1 VQRILNNW
9 FVKWVLAP
17 VAVLWALGWGY
28 IQINYP
34 TCTFRYKL
42 TAEVM
47 TPEGVKSGS
56 SVVEVSYTTQSA
68 PLSQGGRFDS
78 VLGEAT
84 YVDLGDG
91 KNLFVT
97 LGTLDSAQPVQHWYS
112 PNMSS
117 PLIEPS
123 EYKKM
128 NGALDPIWLPI
139 KIFKL
144 GRTPGNEREMC
155 LRVAKLYDQPAEAI
169 ALDNLPT
176 LVSFSDLDQPLTAKA
191 VNPTNLPMAFGEE
204 YSLSAKIQITNEDVT
219 QVIDS
224 VIPWARTDDRKALYD
239 EVGRE
244 INRLTRQWFYKTNQN
259 LERSY
264 LAN

>member
-1 VQRILNNW
+1 MRAFFQNRLVR
-9 FVKWVLAP
+9 WVLAP
-17 VAVLWALGWGY
+17 ALVLSALGWGY
-28 IQINYP
+28 FQINYP

-47 TPEGVKSGS
+47 TPDGLKTGS

-84 YVDLGDG
+84 YVDLGDS
-91 KNLFVT
+91 KNLFVI

-139 KIFKL
+139 KIFRL

-155 LRVAKLYDQPAEAI
+155 LRVAKLYGQPAEAVP
-169 ALDNLPT
+169 LENLPT
-176 LVSFSDLDQPLTAKA
+176 LVTFSDLDQPLTAKA
-191 VNPTNLPMAFGEE
+191 VNPTDLPMAFGEG
-204 YSLSAKIQITNEDVT
+204 YSLSAKIQITTDDIT
-219 QVIDS
+219 HVIDNFL
-224 VIPWARTDDRKALYD
+224 PWAITDDRKALYD
-239 EVGRE
+239 NGRE
-244 INRLTRQWFYKTNQN
+244 INRLTRQWFYKTNQK

>member
-28 IQINYP
+28 FQINYP

-47 TPEGVKSGS
+47 TPDGLKSGS

-78 VLGEAT
+78 VLGEAA

-112 PNMSS
+112 PNRGS

-123 EYKKM
+123 AYENMK
-128 NGALDPIWLPI
+128 GALDPIWLPI
-139 KIFKL
+139 KIFRL

-155 LRVAKLYDQPAEAI
+155 WRVSKFKDGTVQSVELS
-169 ALDNLPT
+169 NLPT
-176 LVSFSDLDQPLTAKA
+176 LVTFSDMHQPLTAKT
-191 VNPTNLPMAFGEE
+191 VNPNDLATTFGAG
-204 YSLSAKIQITNEDVT
+204 YFMTAKIEITTKKVT
-219 QVIDS
+219 HVIDG
-224 VIPWARTDDRKALYD
+224 VLPWARTDDRSELYD
-239 EVGRE
+239 NGRE
-244 INRLTRQWFYKTNQN
+244 LNRLTRQWFYKTNQN